1 MSANATLL
9 SAAHIKR
16 LRVFA
21 GPNGSG
27 KSSIYNIIAERF
39 NVGVYV
45 NADELQ
51 NTLSSD
57 AGVSLL
63 DFDPSLRIE
72 DFRKFYDAHPLPKVH
87 HVCFP
92 FREQAEERM
101 KFGATSENALRLS
114 YAVAVFADFLR
125 VRLIE
130 KGVDL
135 SFETVFSHPSKLSL
149 MQIAKEAGYR
159 VYLYYV
165 CVASSEIAKQ
175 RVALRVTQG
184 GHGVPD
190 EKIVERYEKSL
201 ALLKDAIALSDRA
214 YLFDNT
220 YSGASLKIEINQASE
235 VLPKEPQLPEWITR
249 SLPTLVP
256 DLRNVRKGGVR
267 PPDALG
273 NRAGPPRAT

>member
-1 MSANATLL
+1 MSVNATPL

-39 NVGVYV
+39 SVGVYV

-51 NTLSSD
+51 ETLSSET
-57 AGVSLL
+57 GVSLS
-63 DFDPSLRIE
+63 DFHPSLKIE
-72 DFRKFYDAHPLPKVH
+72 DFRTFYDAHPLPKAYH
-87 HVCFP
+87 ICFP
-92 FREQAEERM
+92 FIRQAEERM
-101 KFGATSENALRLS
+101 AFGTTSGNAMRLS
-114 YAVAVFADFLR
+114 YAVAVFADYLR

-135 SFETVFSHPSKLSL
+135 SFETVFSHASKLSL
-149 MQIAKEAGYR
+149 MRMAKEAGYR

-165 CVASSEIAKQ
+165 CVASSEISKQ
-175 RVALRVTQG
+175 RVALRVAQG
-184 GHGVPD
+184 GHGVPED
-190 EKIVERYEKSL
+190 KIVERYERSL
-201 ALLKDAIALSDRA
+201 ALLTDAIALSDRA

-220 YSGASLKIEINQASE
+220 YSGASLKLEISQGAE
-235 VLPKEPQLPEWITR
+235 VFPKEPQLPEWTTR

-256 DLRNVRKGGVR
+256 D
-267 PPDALG
+267 
-273 NRAGPPRAT
+273 AGLP